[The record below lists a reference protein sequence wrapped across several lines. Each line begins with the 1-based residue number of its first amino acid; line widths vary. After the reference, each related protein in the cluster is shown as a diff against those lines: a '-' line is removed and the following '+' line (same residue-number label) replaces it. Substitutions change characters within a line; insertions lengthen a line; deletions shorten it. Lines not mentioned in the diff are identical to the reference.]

1 MQVMTRSVLLLD
13 ISLPLKDPIPI
24 FSLVLFIILLA
35 PIILRKFRI
44 PSIIGL
50 ILAGMA
56 IGDHGF
62 QVIEKG
68 SIDLFGKAGLLY
80 IMFLAG
86 LELDMTEFRKN
97 KHRSMVFGAFTF
109 FLPLILGYLVCTYWL
124 HFNFMASLLVSSMF
138 ATHTLVAYP
147 LASRLGITKNEA
159 VTVAVGGTII
169 TDTAVLLILAIITG
183 AEKGNLNTDFWVRL
197 GVSLAV
203 FAAIILWIFPMIG
216 RWFFKK
222 IKDDKTSHFVFVLA
236 LVFLSAFLA
245 ELAGVEGII
254 GAFLAGLA
262 LNQLIPHTS
271 PLMNRIEFTGN
282 ALFIPFFLISV
293 GMLVDLR
300 VLLKGPEAL
309 IIAGSLTAMALLSK
323 WLAAYFTQLSFKY
336 TSTQRN
342 IIFGLSSAHA
352 AATIAVILIGYNM
365 GLIDEHVLNGTVI
378 LILITCMV
386 GSFVTES
393 AGRKLAIVEAERK
406 PEMRGGPE
414 RMLVPVS
421 NAARIESLL
430 DFAVMIKDGQTDS
443 PIYPL
448 AVVQDNEEAKEK
460 VHLTNKMMEK
470 AIIHAAATE
479 SKVQVVTRIDLNV
492 SDGIARAAK
501 ELMITDV
508 ILGWTD
514 KTSTTERLFGSIF
527 GTTLENVLRSVWE
540 TIYVCDFPNPL
551 NTTKKMVMILPRNT
565 EYELGF
571 AHYLQKMILLAKQ
584 AGAKLLMC
592 CHDHTK
598 GAIETFLQQSKTSVE
613 IVYRSL
619 EDMDDFLVLSREV
632 TRNDLLVVV
641 AARKGTLSYSPGQ
654 DNIPGRL
661 SRHFRDQNIIL
672 VYPEQ
677 TETDYI
683 ESGVQ
688 PDDLTLAPIQE
699 LNKLGRTVRRIFTG
713 GRKDQ
718 RPDNRS
724 KDKDQ

>member
-1 MQVMTRSVLLLD
+1 MNVLNGSKLLMD
-13 ISLPLKDPIPI
+13 ISLPLKDPVPI

-62 QVIEKG
+62 KIIEKG

-97 KHRSMVFGAFTF
+97 RNRSLVFGAFTF
-109 FLPLILGYLVCTYWL
+109 FIPLFLGYLVCTYVL
-124 HFNFMASLLVSSMF
+124 HFNFMATLLVSSMF

-169 TDTAVLLILAIITG
+169 TDTAVLVILAVITG
-183 AEKGNLNTDFWVRL
+183 AAAGNLNTHFWVRL
-197 GVSLAV
+197 GASLVVFGAV
-203 FAAIILWIFPMIG
+203 ILWIFPMIG

-222 IKDDKTSHFVFVLA
+222 IKDDKTSHFIFVLA
-236 LVFLSAFLA
+236 LVFLAAFLA

-309 IIAGSLTAMALLSK
+309 FIAGVLTVMALASK
-323 WLAAYFTQLSFKY
+323 YLAAFFTQLSFGY

-342 IIFGLSSAHA
+342 VIFGLSSSHA
-352 AATIAVILIGYNM
+352 AATIAVILIGFNM
-365 GLIDEHVLNGTVI
+365 GIINENVLNGTVI
-378 LILITCMV
+378 LILVTCLA
-386 GSFVTES
+386 GSFVTEN
-393 AGRKLAIVEAERK
+393 AGRRLAIVEADRK
-406 PEMRGGPE
+406 PAQEEMPE
-414 RMLVPVS
+414 RVLVPIS
-421 NAARIESLL
+421 RQGHMESLL
-430 DFAVMIKDGQTDS
+430 DFALMIKDPDADT

-448 AVVQDNEEAKEK
+448 AVVQDDEEAKQK
-460 VHLTNKMMEK
+460 VALTSKIME
-470 AIIHAAATE
+470 AAVMYAGATE
-479 SKVQVVTRIDLNV
+479 SKVQAVTRIDLNV

-508 ILGWTD
+508 VLGWTD
-514 KTSTTERLFGSIF
+514 KSSTTDRLFGSIF
-527 GTTLENVLRSVWE
+527 GTTLDNVLQSVWE
-540 TIYVCDFPNPL
+540 NIYVCDFHYPL
-551 NTTKKMVMILPRNT
+551 NATRKLVLVMPKNA
-565 EYELGF
+565 EYEIGF
-571 AHYLQKMILLAKQ
+571 LHYVQKVLLLSKQ
-584 AGAKLLMC
+584 IGAKVLLC
-592 CHDHTK
+592 CHVKAQEAVQAYVQQFKLNVDITFKQFDNIEELLLLSKDITK
-598 GAIETFLQQSKTSVE
+598 
-613 IVYRSL
+613 
-619 EDMDDFLVLSREV
+619 
-632 TRNDLLVVV
+632 NDLLMVV
-641 AARKGTLSYSPGQ
+641 AARKGTLSYRPYLDGM
-654 DNIPGRL
+654 PGRL
-661 SRHFRDQNIIL
+661 GRHFPANNIVLI
-672 VYPEQ
+672 YPEQ
-677 TETDYI
+677 TEIDYI
-683 ESGVQ
+683 EAGVQ
-688 PDDLTLAPIQE
+688 PEDLTLAPIQE
-699 LNKLGRTVRRIFTG
+699 QLANLNKLGKAVRRILKG
-713 GRKDQ
+713 K
-718 RPDNRS
+718 
-724 KDKDQ
+724 K

>member
-62 QVIEKG
+62 QLIEKG

-109 FLPLILGYLVCTYWL
+109 FIPLILGYLVCTYWL

-197 GVSLAV
+197 GVSLVV

-406 PEMRGGPE
+406 PETRGGPE

-421 NAARIESLL
+421 NPARIESLL
-430 DFAVMIKDGQTDS
+430 DFAVMIKDGQAAS

-448 AVVQDNEEAKEK
+448 AVVQDNEEAKER

-479 SKVQVVTRIDLNV
+479 SNVQVVTRIDLNV

-551 NTTKKMVMILPRNT
+551 NTTKKMVMVLPRNT

-571 AHYLQKMILLAKQ
+571 GHYLQKMILLAKQ

-598 GAIETFLQQSKTSVE
+598 VAIENFLQQTKTSVE
-613 IVYRSL
+613 ISYKSL
-619 EDMDDFLVLSREV
+619 EDMNDFLVLSREV

-654 DNIPGRL
+654 DNIPGKL

-718 RPDNRS
+718 RSDNGS
-724 KDKDQ
+724 KGKDQ